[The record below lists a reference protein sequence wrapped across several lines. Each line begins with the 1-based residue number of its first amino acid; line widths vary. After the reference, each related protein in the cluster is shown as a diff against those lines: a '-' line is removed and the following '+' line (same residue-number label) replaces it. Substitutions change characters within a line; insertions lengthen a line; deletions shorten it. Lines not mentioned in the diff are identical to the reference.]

1 RRWLLVG
8 RPPGYS
14 RNCASSAPMGV
25 WHYVAASAPR
35 RRRSRPSTISGSESA
50 PPANVFVIALGH
62 EVCDCSRSHGKGVM
76 ERDTWWKCQSTSPEN
91 QRKFDR
97 WLKANAILS
106 RIPALGML
114 AMALAAITT
123 SPRFSNVAAGK
134 SNELAADA
142 AGRDSAGV
150 NPRPTNRGQ
159 LVRHAR
165 WHRQPSR

>member
-1 RRWLLVG
+1 
-8 RPPGYS
+8 
-14 RNCASSAPMGV
+14 
-25 WHYVAASAPR
+25 
-35 RRRSRPSTISGSESA
+35 
-50 PPANVFVIALGH
+50 
-62 EVCDCSRSHGKGVM
+62 M

-106 RIPALGML
+106 LIPALGML